1 MKVIKLND
9 KNIGE
14 IIFNEENIKNRVYT
28 IAEKINSDY
37 KNKEPILIGIFKG
50 SVYFLSDI
58 SRSLEIEHN
67 IDFLSIGRFKTTEGS
82 KDKVKITKDLDL
94 SIRNRDII
102 VIENIIRTGL
112 THSYILKNLRPR
124 RPNSINL
131 CVLLD
136 CKKQRLVDL
145 PIKYSGFDLDD
156 RFVVGYGLDY
166 EEKYRN
172 LPFVAEYTK

>member
-1 MKVIKLND
+1 MKVMMLNNE
-9 KNIGE
+9 NIGE
-14 IIFNEENIKNRVYT
+14 IIFSEEDIKNRVQK
-28 IAEKINSDY
+28 IAEQIRSDY

-58 SRSLEIEHN
+58 SRSLDIEHN
-67 IDFLSIGRFKTTEGS
+67 IDFLSIGRFKTTEES
-82 KDKVKITKDLDL
+82 KEKVKITKDLDL

-102 VIENIIRTGL
+102 VIEDIIRTGL
-112 THSYILKNLRPR
+112 THSYILKNLKPR

-131 CVLLD
+131 CVFLD

-145 PIKYSGFDLDD
+145 PIKYSGFELDD

-172 LPFVAEYTK
+172 LPFIAEYIK